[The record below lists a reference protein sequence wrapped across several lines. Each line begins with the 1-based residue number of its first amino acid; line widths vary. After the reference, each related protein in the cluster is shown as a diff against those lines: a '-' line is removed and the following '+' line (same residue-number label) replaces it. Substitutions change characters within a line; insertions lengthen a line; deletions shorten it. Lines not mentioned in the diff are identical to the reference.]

1 MEKVFIYFNISKK
14 LFSIRSVATGRVIGY
29 SSDITLKHVS
39 FKVSAAGRK
48 RVLAE
53 KRKNVHAGV
62 SGFISEEQYV
72 GLQRVSY
79 NPYKNTTFII
89 LDSNTPIYNAD
100 FCRLQIKESIPFVT
114 I

>member
-1 MEKVFIYFNISKK
+1 MERVFIYFNISKK

-29 SSDITLKHVS
+29 SSDITLEDVS

-53 KRKNVHAGV
+53 RRKNVHAGV
-62 SGFISEEQYV
+62 LGFISEEQYA
-72 GLQRVSY
+72 GLQRVTY

-89 LDSNTPIYNAD
+89 LGSDTPVYNAD
-100 FCRLQIKESIPFVT
+100 LCRLQVKQGIPFVT